1 MPSKACGVADLNP
14 LVQRI
19 DYLERFRISGAVI
32 YRFYVLHI
40 VRTVYGHP
48 YYFVFVKD
56 NATITFVVVISI

>member
-32 YRFYVLHI
+32 YSFYVLH
-40 VRTVYGHP
+40 VVCTVYRYP
-48 YYFVFVKD
+48 YDFVFIQHK
-56 NATITFVVVISI
+56 ATVTFVVVVAL